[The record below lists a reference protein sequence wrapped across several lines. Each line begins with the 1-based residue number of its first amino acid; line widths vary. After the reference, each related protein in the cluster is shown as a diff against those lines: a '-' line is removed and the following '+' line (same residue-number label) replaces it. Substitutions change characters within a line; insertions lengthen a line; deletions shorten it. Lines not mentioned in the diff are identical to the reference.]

1 MCYGLSGPNF
11 TGRGPAFP
19 VTATQLIDI
28 VFPGATN
35 HHGTLFGGVGL
46 AHMDKVAFIAA
57 TRHAHVD
64 FVTAS
69 CERIDFQAPAHPG
82 DLVEV
87 TGTVTRAGRR
97 SLGVAVEMV
106 AEAPLSGERRLC
118 TRGVFN
124 MVAVGPAVE
133 ADGWRMPPLATAA
146 APPDGCR
153 MVEMVMPEQ
162 TSHYGSLY
170 GGHTLGAMAKAAFIL
185 ATRRTR
191 RTLVMAS
198 VQRVDFTAQVESGA
212 IIELVPTIAATGRRS
227 LTVDVA
233 LHAESLRS
241 GERRLF
247 GSGTFVM
254 VAVAEAESV
263 PTG

>member
-1 MCYGLSGPNF
+1 MAG
-11 TGRGPAFP
+11 GPAFHRQRTRTG

-69 CERIDFQAPAHPG
+69 CERIDFKAPAHPG

-87 TGTVTRAGRR
+87 TGTVVRAGRR
-97 SLGVAVEMV
+97 ALGGEVALV
-106 AEAPLSGERRLC
+106 AEAPLSGERRLSS
-118 TRGVFN
+118 RGVFN
-124 MVAVGPAVE
+124 MVAVGPA
-133 ADGWRMPPLATAA
+133 ADGADWRMPALAGPPEPAA
-146 APPDGCR
+146 GDR
-153 MVEMVMPEQ
+153 MVELVFPGE

-170 GGHTLGAMAKAAFIL
+170 GGHTMAAMAKAAFIA
-185 ATRRTR
+185 ATRHSR

-198 VQRVDFTAQVESGA
+198 VQRVDFTATVEAGA
-212 IIELVPTIAATGRRS
+212 IIELAPVVTATGRRS
-227 LTVDVA
+227 LTVEVT
-233 LHAESLRS
+233 LHAESPRS
-241 GERRLF
+241 GERRLC

-254 VAVAEAESV
+254 VAVDAAGGSASS
-263 PTG
+263 